1 MGTLVVCIDRTGDI
15 PRKTGLSTPIWGWEA
30 VQSLVVEMGISDPE
44 DSAVNSLLEALSVT
58 RNLRDENE
66 EAEVAV
72 VSGDTDS
79 VVSADQEIAR
89 QVDSLIDEHEPDAA
103 IVVIDSTEDE
113 RLLPIIESR
122 VQVDSVDRVVVRQ
135 ARDLESTYYLLKQ
148 FLADEELRGTVLVP
162 IGIVMLVF
170 PAILMLSNLAVA
182 VGSITA
188 VIGVFLLYKG
198 VGVDERLGTLSTQ
211 AKNALYSGRVS
222 IVTYVVAAGLALV
235 GVFAGVLGLSELGLD
250 GIQFITAMAFTYY
263 SVPWLAL
270 GALAGSTGRL
280 LDEIIRHETVR
291 TSYLNLPFGAI
302 AMGLV
307 IRGFSAY
314 FLERATLIESLG
326 LRATSVGAITIE
338 GFTLTPEERLAGF
351 VVLGVLVSLAG
362 IRISSYLSTEFE
374 ETEGIA

>member
-1 MGTLVVCIDRTGDI
+1 MRTLVVCVDRTGVV
-15 PRKTGLSTPIWGWEA
+15 PRETGLSTPIWGWEP
-30 VQSLVVEMGISDPE
+30 VQSLVTEMGVADPE
-44 DSAVNSLLEALSVT
+44 DSMVNTLLEALKVT
-58 RNLRDENE
+58 RELLDENE
-66 EAEVAV
+66 EAVVAV
-72 VSGDTDS
+72 VSGDTKG
-79 VVSADQEIAR
+79 VVSADQAIAR
-89 QVDSLIDEHEPDAA
+89 QIDSLIEEHEPDSA

-113 RLLPIIESR
+113 RLLPIVESR
-122 VQVDSVDRVVVRQ
+122 IQVDSVDRVVVRQ

-148 FLADEELRGTVLVP
+148 FLADEELRQTVLVP
-162 IGIVMLVF
+162 IGIVLLVF

-198 VGVDERLGTLSTQ
+198 IGVDQRLGSLSTQ
-211 AKNALYSGRVS
+211 AKDALYSGRVS

-235 GVFAGVLGLSELGLD
+235 GIFAGVLGASELGPD
-250 GIQFITAMAFTYY
+250 GIQFVTVMAFTYF
-263 SVPWLAL
+263 SVPWIAL
-270 GALAGSTGRL
+270 GALAASTGRL
-280 LDEIIRHETVR
+280 LDEIIRNERVR

-314 FLERATLIESLG
+314 LLERANLISPIEVASTSLG
-326 LRATSVGAITIE
+326 AISIS

-362 IRISSYLSTEFE
+362 IRISTYLSTEFE
-374 ETEGIA
+374 EAEGLA

>member
-1 MGTLVVCIDRTGDI
+1 MRTLVVCIDRTGDI

-30 VQSLVVEMGISDPE
+30 IQSLVVEMGIADPE
-44 DSAVNSLLEALSVT
+44 DSTVNTMLEALSVT
-58 RNLRDENE
+58 RSLHDENE
-66 EAEVAV
+66 EAVVAV
-72 VSGDTDS
+72 VSGDTES
-79 VVSADQEIAR
+79 VVSADQAIAR
-89 QVDSLIDEHEPDAA
+89 QLDGLIDEHEPDSA

-122 VQVDSVDRVVVRQ
+122 IQVDSVDRVVVRQ

-148 FLADEELRGTVLVP
+148 FLADEELRQTVLVP
-162 IGIVMLVF
+162 IGIVLLVF
-170 PAILMLSNLAVA
+170 PAILRLSNLAVA

-198 VGVDERLGTLSTQ
+198 IGVDERLGSLSGQ
-211 AKNALYSGRVS
+211 AKDALYSGRVS
-222 IVTYVVAAGLALV
+222 IVTYVVAVGLALV
-235 GVFAGVLGLSELGLD
+235 GIFAGVLGISELGLD
-250 GIQFITAMAFTYY
+250 EVQFITAMAFTFF
-263 SVPWLAL
+263 SVPWIAL

-280 LDEIIRHETVR
+280 LDEIIRNERVR

-314 FLERATLIESLG
+314 FLERANLIDSIG
-326 LRATSVGAITIE
+326 FATSRLGAITIR
-338 GFTLTPEERLAGF
+338 GFTMTPEERLAVF

-362 IRISSYLSTEFE
+362 IRISTYLSTEFE
-374 ETEGIA
+374 EAEELV